1 MKLKLIFAAGL
12 IASTSALSQATII
25 TFDGNSD
32 KGTFEKGMGT
42 NVGTDVRGDDIIFND
57 FSVRGG
63 ISNESLNLAIP
74 SFNINQIHL
83 DRTDAY
89 QDITP
94 SNGGLGAY
102 STNANGG
109 NASSTCD
116 TDTDNLEQN
125 LYSCS
130 SGDEILFFDFN
141 SEVFFDKA
149 WFNGDHTEQLATN
162 QKYQTHFNV
171 FYSEDG
177 SSYNSVFNT
186 GPSGTIQSEATNQSG
201 DSWLTWALNDS
212 YKYFA
217 IAVTGWN
224 NAPGGY
230 VEAINYVTVPE
241 PATFGLLALGLAGLG
256 AARRRKYIG

>member
-1 MKLKLIFAAGL
+1 MKLKLILAAGL
-12 IASTSALSQATII
+12 ITSASALSHATVI

-32 KGTFEKGMGT
+32 KGVFEKGAGT
-42 NVGTDVRGDDIIFND
+42 NVGTDVKGDDIVFND

-74 SFNINQIHL
+74 SFNISQIHL

-94 SNGGLGAY
+94 IHGGLGAY
-102 STNANGG
+102 STDANGG
-109 NASSTCD
+109 SASSGCD
-116 TDTDNLEQN
+116 SDTDNLEQN

-130 SGDEILFFDFN
+130 AGDEILFFDFN

-149 WFNGDHTEQLATN
+149 WFNGDHSEQLETTQN
-162 QKYQTHFNV
+162 NQTHFNV
-171 FYSEDG
+171 FYSDDG
-177 SSYNSVFNT
+177 NTYNSVFNT
-186 GPSGTIQSEATNQSG
+186 GPGGTIQSQATNQGG
-201 DSWLTWALNDS
+201 DSWLTWALADS

-217 IAVTGWN
+217 VAVTGWN
-224 NAPGGY
+224 DAPGGY
-230 VEAINYVTVPE
+230 IEAINYVSVPE

-256 AARRRKYIG
+256 VARRRKIV